1 MDFNEY
7 QTESRKTA
15 KYTEG
20 EAANFK
26 GLPIYPVLGL
36 VGEAGEVAEKMKKII
51 RDNNGVID
59 QERKD
64 LLIKEI
70 GDVLW
75 YTAQLCTD
83 LDLSMDDVAQ
93 TNLDKLFSRLE
104 RGKIQGD
111 GDNR

>member
-1 MDFNEY
+1 MDFQEY
-7 QTESRKTA
+7 QTQSRQTA
-15 KYTEG
+15 KYTQG
-20 EAANFK
+20 EAANFR

-51 RDNNGVID
+51 RDNHGVID

-64 LLIKEI
+64 MLIKEI

-75 YTAQLCTD
+75 YLSQLCTD
-83 LDLSMDDVAQ
+83 LDISLDDVAT
-93 TNLDKLFSRLE
+93 TNLEKLFSRLE
-104 RGKIQGD
+104 RGQIQGD

>member
-15 KYTEG
+15 KYTES
-20 EAANFK
+20 EAANFN
-26 GLPIYPVLGL
+26 GLPIYPCLGL
-36 VGEAGEVAEKMKKII
+36 LGEAGEVAEKMKKVI

-59 QERKD
+59 AERKEM
-64 LLIKEI
+64 LIKEI

-75 YTAQLCTD
+75 YMSQLCTD
-83 LDLSMDDVAQ
+83 LDIKLDDVAK

-104 RGKIQGD
+104 RGQIQGD